1 MQGSG
6 HLKRHGCSLSES
18 ACLEKVGWVFLF
30 QRKFARSLFDLESKN
45 DGKCDLPITEIW
57 NFVKDKRSA
66 KFSFIILLNF
76 VDLLLA
82 SSLKLSMLSWENLD
96 HGEL

>member
-6 HLKRHGCSLSES
+6 HLKRHCCSLSES

-45 DGKCDLPITEIW
+45 DGKCDLPITEI
-57 NFVKDKRSA
+57 
-66 KFSFIILLNF
+66 
-76 VDLLLA
+76 
-82 SSLKLSMLSWENLD
+82 
-96 HGEL
+96 